1 MVVRVWM
8 RLNVTKSKGE
18 DDTEDGLCHRGYQ
31 TNLGRDEIEV
41 E

>member
-31 TNLGRDEIEV
+31 TNLGLSLIHI
-41 E
+41 